1 MKDSQQNELKIG
13 DHVMIVATI
22 MEQMPDRPDKPP
34 FLRLSIEG
42 QSVYAFSGELT
53 RIPDDP
59 KPYTPDPS
67 LFAAPVQGSKPEEA

>member
-13 DHVMIVATI
+13 DSVNVSIDGHVTYLEDGRIAVDLFGYILWLTP
-22 MEQMPDRPDKPP
+22 Q
-34 FLRLSIEG
+34 
-42 QSVYAFSGELT
+42 QVT

-67 LFAAPVQGSKPEEA
+67 LFAAPVQGSKPEEK

>member
-13 DHVMIVATI
+13 DRCTVEVVVEHISENYNELKLLI
-22 MEQMPDRPDKPP
+22 YEGFSIGLPP
-34 FLRLSIEG
+34 SF
-42 QSVYAFSGELT
+42 VT